1 MSTKKS
7 KKTIKTTKTAK
18 ANSSKGLGDDI
29 EKITRATGIKKVV
42 DTFAEL
48 TGIDCGCDARQ
59 AKLNALFPK
68 KTQPLCLEENEF
80 NSLKEFF
87 ADFNERELRPRYHEM
102 LSRIHSRI
110 FQHKFY
116 IPCTCN
122 PKEWKRHI
130 EDLKKV
136 YGEYES
142 K

>member
-1 MSTKKS
+1 VK
-7 KKTIKTTKTAK
+7 AK
-18 ANSSKGLGDDI
+18 ESKGLGDDI
-29 EKITRATGIKKVV
+29 EKITKATGIKKVV
-42 DTFAEL
+42 DAFVDA
-48 TGIDCGCDARQ
+48 TGIDCGCDARKE
-59 AKLNALFPK
+59 KLNKLFPK
-68 KTQPLCLEENEF
+68 KTQPLCLEEKEYNF
-80 NSLKEFF
+80 LKEFF
-87 ADFNERELRPRYHEM
+87 VDFNGRELRPRYHED

>member
-1 MSTKKS
+1 M
-7 KKTIKTTKTAK
+7 K

-29 EKITRATGIKKVV
+29 EKITKATGIKKVV
-42 DTFAEL
+42 DAFVDA
-48 TGIDCGCDARQ
+48 TGIDCGCDARKE
-59 AKLNALFPK
+59 KLNKLFPK
-68 KTQPLCLEENEF
+68 KTQPLCLEEKEYNF
-80 NSLKEFF
+80 LKEFF
-87 ADFNERELRPRYHEM
+87 VDFNGRELRPRYHEE

-130 EDLKKV
+130 DDLRKV

>member
-1 MSTKKS
+1 M
-7 KKTIKTTKTAK
+7 K

-29 EKITRATGIKKVV
+29 EKITKATGIKKVV
-42 DTFAEL
+42 DAFVDA
-48 TGIDCGCDARQ
+48 TGIDCGCDARKE
-59 AKLNALFPK
+59 KLNKLFPK
-68 KTQPLCLEENEF
+68 KTQPLCLEEKEYNF
-80 NSLKEFF
+80 LKEFF
-87 ADFNERELRPRYHEM
+87 VDFNGRELRPRYHED

-130 EDLKKV
+130 DDLKKV

>member
-1 MSTKKS
+1 MSKKKS
-7 KKTIKTTKTAK
+7 TKTTKTTKTVKAK
-18 ANSSKGLGDDI
+18 ESKGLGDDI
-29 EKITRATGIKKVV
+29 EKITKATGIKKVV

-48 TGIDCGCDARQ
+48 TGIDCGCEARKS
-59 AKLNALFPK
+59 KLNNLFPK
-68 KTQPLCLEENEF
+68 KTQPLCLEEKEYNF
-80 NSLKEFF
+80 LKEFF
-87 ADFNERELRPRYHEM
+87 VDFNGRELRPRYHED

>member
-1 MSTKKS
+1 MK
-7 KKTIKTTKTAK
+7 AK
-18 ANSSKGLGDDI
+18 ESKGLGDDI
-29 EKITRATGIKKVV
+29 EKITKATGIKKVV
-42 DTFAEL
+42 DAFVDA
-48 TGIDCGCDARQ
+48 TGIDCGCDARKE
-59 AKLNALFPK
+59 KLNKLFPK
-68 KTQPLCLEENEF
+68 KTQPLCLEEKEYNF
-80 NSLKEFF
+80 LKEFF
-87 ADFNERELRPRYHEM
+87 VDFNGRELRPRYHED

>member
-1 MSTKKS
+1 M
-7 KKTIKTTKTAK
+7 K

-29 EKITRATGIKKVV
+29 EKITKATGIKKVV
-42 DTFAEL
+42 DAFVDA
-48 TGIDCGCDARQ
+48 TGIDCGCDARKE
-59 AKLNALFPK
+59 KLNKLFPK
-68 KTQPLCLEENEF
+68 KTQPLCLEEKEYNF
-80 NSLKEFF
+80 LKEFF
-87 ADFNERELRPRYHEM
+87 VDFNGRELRPRYHEE

-130 EDLKKV
+130 DDLKKV